1 MRWFILIF
9 GLAAA
14 IIAGFSLL
22 TGPAGDPPGLT
33 PAKSDPVHAHGKD
46 DEIDEESRERLRE
59 ILRSAD
65 NEEDAGR

>member
-1 MRWFILIF
+1 MRWFILIL
-9 GLAAA
+9 GLVAA
-14 IIAGFSLL
+14 IVAGFALL
-22 TGPAGDPPGLT
+22 TGPGGDSSVLT
-33 PAKSDPVHAHGKD
+33 PAKLDPPHAHGKE